1 MGYRS
6 TMILGIA
13 PKYKKEFEK
22 TLKKHYEKEKVF
34 ELVKE
39 SKASYKDKDML
50 IYEGEY
56 LKWYSEYDDVRDIE
70 QLLNEANTKDE
81 ESCFLVGIAEDGVI
95 HSEIGYYYD
104 YVGISTT
111 HEIY

>member
-6 TMILGIA
+6 TVILGIA

-22 TLKKHYEKEKVF
+22 ILKKHYPDNDLF
-34 ELVKE
+34 ELVKGNGQRE
-39 SKASYKDKDML
+39 IGIDEML

-56 LKWYSEYDDVRDIE
+56 LKWYDDFNDVKDVEELIHKASEDDD
-70 QLLNEANTKDE
+70 NA
-81 ESCFLVGIAEDGVI
+81 FLVGIGEDGVI
-95 HSEIGYYYD
+95 HSEIGVYYD
-104 YVGISTT
+104 YVGVFTT

>member
-22 TLKKHYEKEKVF
+22 TIKKHYEKEKVF

-39 SKASYKDKDML
+39 EDDML

-56 LKWYSEYDDVRDIE
+56 LKWYDDFDDVKDIE
-70 QLLNEANTKDE
+70 ELIHKASEDDDNA
-81 ESCFLVGIAEDGVI
+81 FLVGIAEDGLI
-95 HSEIGYYYD
+95 HSEIGVYYD

>member
-6 TMILGIA
+6 TVILGIP
-13 PKYKKEFEK
+13 PKQKEEFQKIIRKHNIENRYK
-22 TLKKHYEKEKVF
+22 
-34 ELVKE
+34 LVKE
-39 SKASYKDKDML
+39 DKDML

-56 LKWYSEYDDVRDIE
+56 LKWYSEFNDVKDVE
-70 QLLNEANTKDE
+70 ELLRKAQEKNEN
-81 ESCFLVGIAEDGVI
+81 SSFLVGIGEDGAI
-95 HSEIGYYYD
+95 HSEMGDWYD

>member
-22 TLKKHYEKEKVF
+22 TLKKHYEKEKIF

-39 SKASYKDKDML
+39 EDDML
-50 IYEGEY
+50 IYEAEY
-56 LKWYSEYDDVRDIE
+56 LKWYNDFDDVKDIE
-70 QLLNEANTKDE
+70 ELLNKAHTKDE
-81 ESCFLVGIAEDGVI
+81 YNSFLLGIGEDGVI
-95 HSEIGYYYD
+95 HSELGHHYD
-104 YVGISTT
+104 YVGTFTT

>member
-22 TLKKHYEKEKVF
+22 LQKKHSYSDDLFK
-34 ELVKE
+34 LVKE
-39 SKASYKDKDML
+39 EDDML

-56 LKWYSEYDDVRDIE
+56 LKWYSEYNDVNE
-70 QLLNEANTKDE
+70 VEKLLNKAKNEDE
-81 ESCFLVGIAEDGVI
+81 ESCFLVGIGEDGEI
-95 HSEIGYYYD
+95 HSEIGFYYD

-111 HEIY
+111 HKIY

>member
-22 TLKKHYEKEKVF
+22 ILKKHYPYTEPTFRLAKKGFKDDMIIYKGEHLEWYTEF
-34 ELVKE
+34 DAVKE
-39 SKASYKDKDML
+39 IEKLIHKASEDNDNAF
-50 IYEGEY
+50 I
-56 LKWYSEYDDVRDIE
+56 
-70 QLLNEANTKDE
+70 
-81 ESCFLVGIAEDGVI
+81 VGIGEDGVV

-104 YVGISTT
+104 CVGISTT